1 MIKSYLHIAV
11 MEGMKT
17 DTSRQPVAVCLH
29 SVHGDSYLPSR
40 DRKLFRKEQPG
51 MSLYFKIC
59 CSLSVGIAVGVLA
72 GGLKRALRKK
82 QYTQR
87 QIVKVRE

>member
-29 SVHGDSYLPSR
+29 SVHKDSYLPR
-40 DRKLFRKEQPG
+40 DRKLFRKELP
-51 MSLYFKIC
+51 
-59 CSLSVGIAVGVLA
+59 A
-72 GGLKRALRKK
+72 
-82 QYTQR
+82 
-87 QIVKVRE
+87 